1 MNKMSEEI
9 KEEIKEEVKE
19 EKKESKKEAK
29 AKKNEKIEKLEKE
42 LEEKNNQML
51 RLAAEYDN
59 FRKRSQ
65 REKDAIYG
73 ETKAQLIGELLA
85 VADNFERALANQNG
99 SAEDLRKGFEMIS
112 KQFDDILAKNS
123 VEKFGERGED
133 FDPNIHSGVMHVD
146 DETLGENVIAEVFS
160 KGYRMGDRIIRHAV
174 VQVAN

>member
-1 MNKMSEEI
+1 MAEEK
-9 KEEIKEEVKE
+9 KEEIKEEKKDS
-19 EKKESKKEAK
+19 KKESK

-73 ETKAQLIGELLA
+73 ETKAKLIGELLA
-85 VADNFERALANQNG
+85 VADNFERALANENG
-99 SAEDLRKGFEMIS
+99 TAEDLHKGFEMIS
-112 KQFDDILAKNS
+112 KQFDEILYKNGT
-123 VEKFGERGED
+123 EKFGEVGEE

-146 DETLGENVIAEVFS
+146 DEALGENVIAEVFS
-160 KGYRMGDRIIRHAV
+160 KGYKIGDRIIRHAV
-174 VQVAN
+174 VKVAN

>member
-1 MNKMSEEI
+1 MNKVAEEI
-9 KEEIKEEVKE
+9 KEELKE

-29 AKKNEKIEKLEKE
+29 AKKADKIEMLEKE
-42 LEEKNNQML
+42 LEEKTNQML

-65 REKDAIYG
+65 REKEAIYG

-85 VADNFERALANQNG
+85 IADNFERALANENG
-99 SAEDLRKGFEMIS
+99 STEDLRKGFEMIS
-112 KQFDDILAKNS
+112 NQFDGILAKNS

-146 DETLGENVIAEVFS
+146 DDSLGENTIAEVFS

-174 VQVAN
+174 VKVAN

>member
-1 MNKMSEEI
+1 MNKVAEEN
-9 KEEIKEEVKE
+9 KEEIKEEVK

-29 AKKNEKIEKLEKE
+29 AKKNDKIEALEKE

-85 VADNFERALANQNG
+85 VADNFERALANENG
-99 SAEDLRKGFEMIS
+99 TAEDLRKGFEMIS

-123 VEKFGERGED
+123 VEKFGEKGED

-146 DETLGENVIAEVFS
+146 DETLGENKIAQVFS

-174 VQVAN
+174 VTVAN

>member
-1 MNKMSEEI
+1 MAEEM
-9 KEEIKEEVKE
+9 KEELKE

-29 AKKNEKIEKLEKE
+29 AKKADKIEKLEKE

-85 VADNFERALANQNG
+85 VADNFERALANENG

-112 KQFDDILAKNS
+112 KQFDDILAKNF
-123 VEKFGERGED
+123 VEKFGEKGEE

-146 DETLGENVIAEVFS
+146 DEALGENTIAEVFS
-160 KGYRMGDRIIRHAV
+160 TGYRMGDRIIRHAV
-174 VQVAN
+174 VKVAN